1 VQVIQTPKEKKI
13 ILGLPISNVLGNDG
27 CRRGRG
33 RGRVPNMS
41 PQRCEVDLPK

>member
-1 VQVIQTPKEKKI
+1 VTQTTKEKKI
-13 ILGLPISNVLGNDG
+13 IWALPVTNVPGNDG

-41 PQRCEVDLPK
+41 PQRWEVDLPK